1 MTTSTSAQRLRPIQA
16 VPARPLTPSE
26 RFAAAM
32 AARLAAEV
40 ATRPRASSLER

>member
-16 VPARPLTPSE
+16 VPARPLRPAE

-32 AARLAAEV
+32 ARRLREEA
-40 ATRPRASSLER
+40 ATRPRAPSLER